1 MSEYNLPWEQIDAPM
16 GFAIADE
23 IISKEHCDQVIEWL
37 ESRGEFNASKIGTLK
52 YQEKSEM
59 RSSTTAFFPFY
70 DYLLPDFIQE
80 MNKQVFLGLDAY
92 AKEVRA
98 PMNMVEHVSVQRY
111 EVGQEYKIH
120 SDSGGNE
127 GRTFSA
133 LLYLNKPEGGG
144 ETFFPYQDTQVI
156 PEPGRLVIFPA
167 NFMYPHAALP
177 VTKGVKYAAAFWVR
191 AHPYEG

>member
-1 MSEYNLPWEQIDAPM
+1 MSEDKLPWHYSDAPP
-16 GFAIADE
+16 GFALSDDV
-23 IISKEHCDQVIEWL
+23 ISEEHCAQVIDWL
-37 ESRGEFNASKIGTLK
+37 ETRGEFNPSKIGTLK

-80 MNKQVFLGLDAY
+80 MNKQVFIGLDAY

-98 PMNMVEHVSVQRY
+98 PMGMVESVSVQRY
-111 EVGQEYKIH
+111 EIGQEYKVH
-120 SDSGGNE
+120 ADSGGNE

-144 ETFFPYQDTQVI
+144 ETWFPYQDIQII
-156 PEPGRLVIFPA
+156 PEPGRLAIFPA

-177 VTKGVKYAAAFWVR
+177 VTKGIKYAAAFWVR
-191 AHPYEG
+191 ANPYEG

>member
-23 IISKEHCDQVIEWL
+23 VISKEHCDQVIEWL

-98 PMNMVEHVSVQRY
+98 PMHMVEHVSVQRY
-111 EVGQEYKIH
+111 EVGQEYKVH